1 MNEIIKND
9 YTEIQKYF
17 DDYYKEQ
24 LEKYESLKDYDN
36 YLFTEVKYEPNNQP
50 LLELKNFQNHYQ

>member
-1 MNEIIKND
+1 MNEIVKNE

-24 LEKYESLKDYDN
+24 LEKYESLKYYDN
-36 YLFTEVKYEPNNQP
+36 YL
-50 LLELKNFQNHYQ
+50 LLKLNMNLIVGY

>member
-1 MNEIIKND
+1 MNEIVKNE

-24 LEKYESLKDYDN
+24 LEVYEEKKYFDKSIA
-36 YLFTEVKYEPNNQP
+36 TKYVE
-50 LLELKNFQNHYQ
+50 

>member
-36 YLFTEVKYEPNNQP
+36 YLFTEVKYEPHCWVLGP
-50 LLELKNFQNHYQ
+50 AFLG

>member
-1 MNEIIKND
+1 MNGIIKND

-24 LEKYESLKDYDN
+24 LKSMKS
-36 YLFTEVKYEPNNQP
+36 
-50 LLELKNFQNHYQ
+50 